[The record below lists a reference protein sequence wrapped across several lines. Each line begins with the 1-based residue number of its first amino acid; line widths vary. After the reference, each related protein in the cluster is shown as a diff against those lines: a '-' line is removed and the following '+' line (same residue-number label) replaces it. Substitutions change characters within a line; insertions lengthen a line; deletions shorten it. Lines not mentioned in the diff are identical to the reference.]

1 MATHLQYTLILWYN
15 KCNREFIEA
24 AKGVAKKYMSDNSS
38 SAYHEK
44 VCESYLKAIRLI
56 DERVTPFLGKATTR
70 VLVQGAAR
78 RVSNEYP
85 FLQFL
90 EKMPYTEVVPAVIK
104 EQWGGITPQE
114 LGEGLYAL
122 LQECF
127 AGLRELTGDLIG
139 PPLHDEVAR
148 QLEQMP

>member
-1 MATHLQYTLILWYN
+1 M
-15 KCNREFIEA
+15 
-24 AKGVAKKYMSDNSS
+24 YMSNMSDSSS

-44 VCESYLKAIRLI
+44 VVQSYLKAIRLI
-56 DERVTPFLGKATTR
+56 DDRVTPFLGKATTR

-85 FLQFL
+85 FLYFL
-90 EKMPYTEVVPAVIK
+90 QKIPYTEVVPAVIK
-104 EQWGGITPQE
+104 EQWGSVTPQE
-114 LGEGLYAL
+114 LAEGLDAL

-127 AGLRELTGDLIG
+127 SGLKELTGDLIE

-148 QLEQMP
+148 QLEQMQ

>member
-1 MATHLQYTLILWYN
+1 M
-15 KCNREFIEA
+15 
-24 AKGVAKKYMSDNSS
+24 YMSDSSS

-44 VCESYLKAIRLI
+44 VVQSYLKAIQLI
-56 DERVTPFLGKATTR
+56 DDRVTPYLGKATTR

-85 FLQFL
+85 FLYFL
-90 EKMPYTEVVPAVIK
+90 QKIPYTEVVPAVIK
-104 EQWGGITPQE
+104 EQWGSVTSQE
-114 LGEGLYAL
+114 LAEGLHAL

-127 AGLRELTGDLIG
+127 SGLKELTGDLIE

-148 QLEQMP
+148 QLEQMQ